1 LGRDRDLA
9 DLRPQSPGA
18 ASPGPRPALPEP
30 VPALA
35 EAAGHRVQ
43 LVWELILAGLCDAGE
58 GDFQSAARLLEQ
70 ATGAARQVG
79 DTMVELF
86 AWAGLATVEL
96 ATGDLRRTATI
107 QASFAGTDACTGL
120 VEHAVTGLMQVA
132 SAMTGPASAA
142 HALLDLAERPL
153 LRVAGDRVRYRLA
166 AATLLFG
173 TGDLRAA
180 DSAAQ
185 DTLSSCEAIGS
196 PLAGACRVFLARL
209 RRADGN
215 RAAAET
221 LAHRGLAQ
229 IDSAGLRPEL
239 PDALEVL
246 GGLAIDNGRSADGL
260 RLLIAACTLHQDMGQ
275 NCPYQATVA
284 ADRVQAVEFLGSR
297 AADIIRQAGQLPTQ
311 TAVSYA
317 RRSRGPR
324 QRPDHG
330 WDSLTPTERE
340 VAELVA
346 EGLSNPDIA
355 DRLLISRATV
365 KTHLTHVFTKVDIT
379 NRAQLTALVTRATAE
394 SNRGRG

>member
-1 LGRDRDLA
+1 
-9 DLRPQSPGA
+9 
-18 ASPGPRPALPEP
+18 
-30 VPALA
+30 
-35 EAAGHRVQ
+35 
-43 LVWELILAGLCDAGE
+43 
-58 GDFQSAARLLEQ
+58 
-70 ATGAARQVG
+70 
-79 DTMVELF
+79 M
-86 AWAGLATVEL
+86 
-96 ATGDLRRTATI
+96 
-107 QASFAGTDACTGL
+107 
-120 VEHAVTGLMQVA
+120 
-132 SAMTGPASAA
+132 
-142 HALLDLAERPL
+142 LLDLAERPL

-365 KTHLTHVFTKVDIT
+365 KTHLTTHVFTKVDIT